1 MGYHEKQLE
10 PHEGLVYHVG
20 LHSLAVLGSPLVDVL
35 SGRVGAH
42 KADGFDGRVVTDEV
56 HRCTKTQTDTV
67 NPLFFICA
75 ATVRHKIR
83 AERSR
88 IEGFKSSNTRELLP
102 DISCT

>member
-1 MGYHEKQLE
+1 M
-10 PHEGLVYHVG
+10 YHVG

-56 HRCTKTQTDTV
+56 HRCTKIQTDTV
-67 NPLFFICA
+67 NPLFFNF
-75 ATVRHKIR
+75 

-88 IEGFKSSNTRELLP
+88 IEGFKSSNTRELLT